1 MHSVFFLTCVIFT
14 CVFRDA
20 YNLLPLLK
28 NRLFSLFVSLLFLLI
43 SLSLSLVFSFFLT
56 HTLFFSFFLSPSFI
70 HIYTYSLSLSF
81 FHTLYLFLCSPFFL
95 IYVLP
100 RVRRSTVARSIP
112 PTAGYRILDEEAERN
127 GKQRTRF
134 SEIMYAASVE
144 NLGRLQHAARSPFSS
159 LLIPSHP
166 SSGA

>member
-1 MHSVFFLTCVIFT
+1 MRTICCRYLRIACSLSLF
-14 CVFRDA
+14 
-20 YNLLPLLK
+20 
-28 NRLFSLFVSLLFLLI
+28 LFSFY
-43 SLSLSLVFSFFLT
+43 LSLSLFLSCILFLSHTYSLFLFLSFSFL
-56 HTLFFSFFLSPSFI
+56 HTY
-70 HIYTYSLSLSF
+70 IYLLSLSF
-81 FHTLYLFLCSPFFL
+81 FHPLYLFLCSPFFL

-144 NLGRLQHAARSPFSS
+144 NLGRLQHAARSSFSS

>member
-1 MHSVFFLTCVIFT
+1 MHSVFFSPASFSHASFVMRTICCRYLRIACSLSLF
-14 CVFRDA
+14 
-20 YNLLPLLK
+20 
-28 NRLFSLFVSLLFLLI
+28 LFSFY
-43 SLSLSLVFSFFLT
+43 LSLSLLYSLSFSYILSFSLSFFL
-56 HTLFFSFFLSPSFI
+56 LPSY
-70 HIYTYSLSLSF
+70 IYILTLSLSF
-81 FHTLYLFLCSPFFL
+81 FHPLYLFLCSPFFL

-144 NLGRLQHAARSPFSS
+144 NLGRLQHAARSSFSS